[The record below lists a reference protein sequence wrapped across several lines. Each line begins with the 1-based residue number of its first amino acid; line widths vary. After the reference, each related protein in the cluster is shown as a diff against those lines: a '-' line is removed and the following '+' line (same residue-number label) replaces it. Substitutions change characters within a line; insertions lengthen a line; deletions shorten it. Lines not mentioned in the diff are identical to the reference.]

1 MTITDDGVPAKTETL
16 GDQVYRQLLNAIKV
30 GEFAGQARLP
40 SEADMAAHFKV
51 SRPVLRQALER
62 LRASGIVTSK
72 RGSGNFVVETVE
84 PSFAFD
90 PLLSIPDVQ
99 RCLEFRCAVEAK
111 AAGTAARKR
120 TKLQLEAIEK
130 ALHDFES
137 VVASRQPAVE
147 ADIAFHMAIADATN
161 NPFYVQTLKA
171 LRTHISFGIKLIQ
184 SLSSRPSAARLEGVI
199 AEHQRIA
206 QAIAD
211 RDIGAAEL
219 HMSGHLQA
227 GIDRLFPGEGSGL
240 TNKSI

>member
-30 GEFAGQARLP
+30 GEFAGQTRLP
-40 SEADMAAHFKV
+40 SEANMAAHFKV

-62 LRASGIVTSK
+62 LRASGIVASK

-120 TKLQLEAIEK
+120 AKLQLEVIES
-130 ALHDFES
+130 ALRDFES
-137 VVASRQPAVE
+137 VVASRQPSVE

-161 NPFYVQTLKA
+161 NPFYVQTLKT

-184 SLSSRPSAARLEGVI
+184 SLSSRPSAPRLEGVI
-199 AEHQRIA
+199 AEHRRIV

-211 RDIGAAEL
+211 RDTSAAEL
-219 HMSGHLQA
+219 RMSEHLQA
-227 GIDRLFPGEGSGL
+227 GIDRLFPGEG
-240 TNKSI
+240 NRREAN

>member
-1 MTITDDGVPAKTETL
+1 
-16 GDQVYRQLLNAIKV
+16 
-30 GEFAGQARLP
+30 
-40 SEADMAAHFKV
+40 MAAHFKV

-72 RGSGNFVVETVE
+72 RGSGNFVVETLE

-120 TKLQLEAIEK
+120 TKLQLEMIEK

-137 VVASRQPAVE
+137 VVASRHPAVE

-161 NPFYVQTLKA
+161 NPFYVQTLRA

-199 AEHQRIA
+199 AEHRRKSSRPLRTAIQTPRNFPCPSISRLALTAFFPAKEIDAARI
-206 QAIAD
+206 D
-211 RDIGAAEL
+211 
-219 HMSGHLQA
+219 
-227 GIDRLFPGEGSGL
+227 
-240 TNKSI
+240 K

>member
-1 MTITDDGVPAKTETL
+1 MALTDNGAATKTETL

-120 TKLQLEAIEK
+120 TKLQLEVIER
-130 ALHDFES
+130 ALHDFRVRRREPPACSGGRHRVPHGDRRRDQQS
-137 VVASRQPAVE
+137 VLRPDAEGAPDSTSALAS
-147 ADIAFHMAIADATN
+147 N
-161 NPFYVQTLKA
+161 
-171 LRTHISFGIKLIQ
+171 
-184 SLSSRPSAARLEGVI
+184 SSRAFR
-199 AEHQRIA
+199 RA
-206 QAIAD
+206 QAP
-211 RDIGAAEL
+211 RD
-219 HMSGHLQA
+219 
-227 GIDRLFPGEGSGL
+227 
-240 TNKSI
+240 

>member
-1 MTITDDGVPAKTETL
+1 MTITDDGAPAKTETL

-30 GEFAGQARLP
+30 GEFAGQTRLP
-40 SEADMAAHFKV
+40 SEANMAAHFKV

-62 LRASGIVTSK
+62 LRASGIVASK

-111 AAGTAARKR
+111 AAGTAARNR
-120 TKLQLEAIEK
+120 AKLQLEVIES
-130 ALHDFES
+130 ALRDFES
-137 VVASRQPAVE
+137 VVTSRQPSVE

-184 SLSSRPSAARLEGVI
+184 GLSSRPSAARLEGVI
-199 AEHQRIA
+199 AEHRRIV

-211 RDIGAAEL
+211 RDTSAAEL
-219 HMSGHLQA
+219 RMSEHLQA
-227 GIDRLFPGEGSGL
+227 GIDRLFPGEG
-240 TNKSI
+240 NRREVD

>member
-1 MTITDDGVPAKTETL
+1 MTPTDDGALAKTETL

-30 GEFAGQARLP
+30 GEFAGQTRLP
-40 SEADMAAHFKV
+40 SEANMAAHFKV

-62 LRASGIVTSK
+62 LRASGIVASK

-120 TKLQLEAIEK
+120 AKLQLEVIES
-130 ALHDFES
+130 ALRDFES
-137 VVASRQPAVE
+137 VVTSRQPSVE

-199 AEHQRIA
+199 AEHRRIV

-211 RDIGAAEL
+211 RDTSAAEL
-219 HMSGHLQA
+219 RMSEHLQA
-227 GIDRLFPGEGSGL
+227 GIDRLFPGEG
-240 TNKSI
+240 NRREAD

>member
-1 MTITDDGVPAKTETL
+1 MALTDNGAATKTETL

-120 TKLQLEAIEK
+120 TKLQLEVIER

-227 GIDRLFPGEGSGL
+227 GIDRLFPGEG
-240 TNKSI
+240 NRREAD